1 MQKSIIGKNK
11 INNYNNNL
19 MLLSK
24 IIDKLNGVANLNEES
39 LVLKAKNLYTTK
51 SQNLSFE
58 FNYIIKNK

>member
-1 MQKSIIGKNK
+1 
-11 INNYNNNL
+11 

-24 IIDKLNGVANLNEES
+24 IIDKLNGIANLNEES
-39 LVLKAKNLYTTK
+39 LEQKQKINIIK

>member
-1 MQKSIIGKNK
+1 
-11 INNYNNNL
+11 

-39 LVLKAKNLYTTK
+39 LELKAENLYIIK

>member
-1 MQKSIIGKNK
+1 
-11 INNYNNNL
+11 

-39 LVLKAKNLYTTK
+39 LELKAENPYTTK

>member
-1 MQKSIIGKNK
+1 
-11 INNYNNNL
+11 

-39 LVLKAKNLYTTK
+39 LELKAENQYIIK

>member
-1 MQKSIIGKNK
+1 
-11 INNYNNNL
+11 

-24 IIDKLNGVANLNEES
+24 IIDKLNGVTNLNEES
-39 LVLKAKNLYTTK
+39 LEPKAKNLYKTK

>member
-1 MQKSIIGKNK
+1 
-11 INNYNNNL
+11 

-58 FNYIIKNK
+58 FNK

>member
-1 MQKSIIGKNK
+1 
-11 INNYNNNL
+11 

-39 LVLKAKNLYTTK
+39 IELKAKNLYTTK